1 MLFYVFSEIARI
13 VSGKLEG
20 EGKGMIH
27 SVFTDSRSPVKSEE
41 SLFIALK
48 GERHNGH
55 RFISELFELGVRHF
69 LVSEPPEASLVSG
82 GGNFILVR
90 DTMQALQSLAAYH
103 RKHHQARVV
112 GITGSN
118 GKTIVKEW
126 LAYLIDSDRQIVRSP
141 KSYNSQV
148 GVPLSVLLLEPGSE
162 LGIFE
167 AGISRPG
174 EMERIEKVLQPD
186 IGLFTN
192 LGEAHQE
199 NFSSHEQKLREKL
212 VLFRNARTLVY
223 CSDNE
228 FNDRLIREAFAHT
241 STQLVR
247 WSRNPGAEMEIVLT
261 EKKTAYTTIRGK
273 YKEQQAEITIPFSDD
288 ASVENAVHCW
298 LLLQQ
303 MNLFTEEVSG
313 RFRTLP
319 VVAMR
324 LELKKGINSCTLI
337 NDSYNSD
344 FVSLIVALDF
354 LLQQNQNPNK
364 TLILSDILQSGK
376 PENQLYREVAD
387 LVRSKGISRFIGIG
401 PSVSRYASLFPS
413 PKCYASTDEFMQRY
427 SASRFMNEAIL
438 LKGARTF
445 MFERIVEA
453 LELKTHAT
461 RLEINLNAMVNNLN
475 YYRSLLKPGIRMM
488 AMVKAL
494 SYGSGTF
501 EIANML
507 QFHKIDYLTVAYADE
522 GVELRRAGIR
532 LPIMVMNPEVRSF
545 EAIADYDLEPEIYS
559 QGLLEQFIHFLTL
572 RGTKDFP
579 VHIKLDTGMHRLGFE
594 EEEMESLHTLLN
606 TAGRLRVRSVFSHLV
621 ASEDPAEDAFT
632 HRQIERFEHM
642 TGILRQALP
651 YPFLR
656 HILNSA
662 GIERFPDAQFDMV
675 RLGIGLYG
683 ISTSSHARLRQIGTL
698 KSLISQI
705 HRVKQGD
712 TVGYNRAFK
721 AERDTR
727 VATVPIGYADGLDR
741 RLGKGAAGF
750 LVHGKLAPTVGNI
763 CMDMCMIDI
772 TGIDAKEG
780 DEVIIFGDSLPVNDL
795 ARKLNTIP
803 YEILTSVSGRVN
815 RVYYQE

>member
-1 MLFYVFSEIARI
+1 MLSYIFSEIALV

-20 EGKGMIH
+20 KSEGTIH
-27 SVFTDSRSPVKSEE
+27 SVFTDSRSPVKSDQ

-69 LVSEPPEASLVSG
+69 LVSEPPEASLVSR
-82 GGNFILVR
+82 GGNFILVE
-90 DTMQALQSLAAYH
+90 DTMQALQTLAGYH
-103 RKHHQARVV
+103 RTHHQAKVV

-126 LAYLIDSDRQIVRSP
+126 LAYLIDNDRQIVRSP

-148 GVPLSVLLLEPGSE
+148 GVPLSVLLLESDSE

-212 VLFRNARTLVY
+212 VLFRNVRTLVY

-228 FNDRLIREAFAHT
+228 FNDHIIRETFAHT
-241 STQLVR
+241 DTRLVC
-247 WSRNPGAEMEIVLT
+247 WSRKPGAELEIIAT
-261 EKKTAYTTIRGK
+261 GKKSAHTTISGIFQG
-273 YKEQQAEITIPFSDD
+273 EQVEITIPFSDE

-298 LLLQQ
+298 LLMLQ
-303 MNLFTEEVSG
+303 MNLYTQEVHG

-376 PENQLYREVAD
+376 PEEQLYREVAN

-401 PSVSRYASLFPS
+401 PSLSRYASLFPS
-413 PKCYASTDEFMQRY
+413 SECYGSTEEFMQRF
-427 SASRFMNEAIL
+427 SGSRFINEAIL
-438 LKGARTF
+438 FKGARKF
-445 MFERIVEA
+445 MFERVVDA

-461 RLEINLNAMVNNLN
+461 RLEINLNAMVDNLN
-475 YYRSLLKPGIRMM
+475 YYRSLLKPGTRMM

-532 LPIMVMNPEVRSF
+532 LPIMVMNPEARSF
-545 EAIADYDLEPEIYS
+545 ETIADFDLEPEIYS
-559 QGLLEQFIHFLTL
+559 RGILEQFIHFLAL
-572 RGTKDFP
+572 RGARDFP

-594 EEEMESLHTLLN
+594 EEEMESLHTMLN
-606 TAGRLRVRSVFSHLV
+606 ASGRLRVRSVFSHLV

-632 HRQIERFEHM
+632 NLQIERFERM
-642 TGILRQALP
+642 TGILRQSLP

-712 TVGYNRAFK
+712 TVGYNRTFK
-721 AERDTR
+721 AEKETL

-741 RLGKGAAGF
+741 RLGKGASGF
-750 LVHGKLAPTVGNI
+750 LVHGQQAPTVGNI

-780 DEVIIFGDSLPVNDL
+780 DEVIIFGDGLPVNDL